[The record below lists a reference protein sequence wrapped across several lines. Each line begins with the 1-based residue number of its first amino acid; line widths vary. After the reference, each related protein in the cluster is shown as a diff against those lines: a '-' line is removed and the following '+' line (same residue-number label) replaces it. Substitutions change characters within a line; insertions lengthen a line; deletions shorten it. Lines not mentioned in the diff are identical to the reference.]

1 MTNWFVKIQL
11 NFNWTHK
18 KIKYKKN
25 IKLKDAKE
33 KLQNL
38 IDALN
43 IYWDD
48 ADFDIHVYDNGKF
61 NTAGIYTPD
70 FDNWL
75 LYNRDGK
82 VILAIE

>member
-1 MTNWFVKIQL
+1 MKV
-11 NFNWTHK
+11 
-18 KIKYKKN
+18 
-25 IKLKDAKE
+25 KDAKE

-38 IDALN
+38 IAALN

-48 ADFDIHVYDNGKF
+48 ADLVINVYDNGKF
-61 NTAGIYTPD
+61 NKSGIYTTD

-75 LYNRDGK
+75 LYNGDGK

>member
-1 MTNWFVKIQL
+1 MKV
-11 NFNWTHK
+11 
-18 KIKYKKN
+18 
-25 IKLKDAKE
+25 KDAKE

-48 ADFDIHVYDNGKF
+48 ADFDIHVYDNSKF
-61 NTAGIYTPD
+61 NTTGIYTPD